1 MKVLYYDCFA
11 GISGDMNIG
20 ALLDL
25 GVPKEHLQ
33 EELGKLNIEDEYSLE
48 IIPSSKMGIHGT
60 KFNVKLEHHHHDDHD
75 HHHRHLS
82 HIESLIMESA
92 LTDEVKNISMNIF
105 HRVAEAEAKIHN
117 TSIEKV
123 HFHEVGAVD
132 SIIDIVGGSIC
143 LEYLKVDKIFSSPV
157 QLGGGFVRCA
167 HGVFPVP
174 APATLEIIKNIPVN
188 LGKVMHEATTP
199 TGAAIIAEIS
209 DKFVYP
215 NNMKVL
221 STGYGIGGRDVE
233 IPNVLRVILGEI

>member
-20 ALLDL
+20 ALIDL
-25 GVPKEHLQ
+25 GVPKEHLL
-33 EELGKLNIEDEYSLE
+33 EELAKLNIEDEYTLD

-60 KFNVKLEHHHHDDHD
+60 KFTVKLNHHHDDHN

-82 HIESLIMESA
+82 HIEKLILESFLSDQVKKISLS
-92 LTDEVKNISMNIF
+92 IF
-105 HRVAEAEAKIHN
+105 KRVADAEAKIHN
-117 TSIEKV
+117 TSIDEV

-132 SIIDIVGGSIC
+132 SIIDIVGGAVC
-143 LEYLKVDKIFSSPV
+143 LEYLKAYKIFSSPV

-167 HGVFPVP
+167 HGTFPVP
-174 APATLEIIKNIPVN
+174 APATLEVIKNIPVSF
-188 LGKVMHEATTP
+188 GKVMHEATTP

-209 DKFVYP
+209 DEFIYP

-221 STGYGIGGRDVE
+221 ATGYGIGGRDVE

>member
-25 GVPKEHLQ
+25 GVPKEYLIK
-33 EELGKLNIEDEYSLE
+33 ELGKLNIEGEYVLE
-48 IIPSSKMGIHGT
+48 IVPSSKMGIHGT
-60 KFNVKLEHHHHDDHD
+60 KFNVKYEHVD

-82 HIESLIMESA
+82 HIEKIIMDSSLN
-92 LTDEVKNISMNIF
+92 DEVKRISMNIF
-105 HRVAEAEAKIHN
+105 TRIAEAEAKIHN
-117 TSIEKV
+117 TTIDEV

-132 SIIDIVGGSIC
+132 SIIDVVGGAIC
-143 LEYLKVDKIFSSPV
+143 LDYLKVDTVYSSPV

-167 HGVFPVP
+167 HGLFPVP
-174 APATLEIIKNIPVN
+174 APATLEIVKNIPVS

-209 DKFVYP
+209 KKFTYP
-215 NNMKVL
+215 TNLKVL
-221 STGYGIGGRDVE
+221 ATGYGIGGRDVE
-233 IPNVLRVILGEI
+233 IPNVLRVFIGEI